1 MEKVILPTLM
11 KKQNPSHRD
20 FPYKKQ
26 WWQLSISH
34 NSISQVPNLFSP
46 RKKANAYELITHAL
60 NNPNTLY
67 KTVVAAEMAFYLAF
81 DVLANG
87 FI

>member
-1 MEKVILPTLM
+1 MN
-11 KKQNPSHRD
+11 KQNPIHRA

-26 WWQLSISH
+26 WWQLSVSH
-34 NSISQVPNLFSP
+34 NSISQVPNLFSS
-46 RKKANAYELITHAL
+46 RKKANVYELTTHAL
-60 NNPNTLY
+60 INLNIPY
-67 KTVVAAEMAFYLAF
+67 KIVVAAEMAFYLAF